1 LHQQVHSEALMPAEV
16 LAALTVIRRQT
27 AVDATIGAP
36 EKGSL
41 RASRALL
48 RATPLV
54 AQLEFSEHPTPDD
67 LALLAACALAVRRGG
82 SMRNRGRGRI
92 DLLLHEEAPDELDFN
107 QAAAAQFTRERF
119 EDFARCLREA
129 A

>member
-1 LHQQVHSEALMPAEV
+1 
-16 LAALTVIRRQT
+16 
-27 AVDATIGAP
+27 
-36 EKGSL
+36 L

-54 AQLEFSEHPTPDD
+54 AQLEFSEPPTPDD

-92 DLLLHEEAPDELDFN
+92 DLLLHQEAPDELDFRHD
-107 QAAAAQFTRERF
+107 AAAQFTRERF